1 MTIPWNL
8 NKSSMDKELRKL
20 IRKAER
26 KYIEADMALQELTR
40 HLVFDGFE
48 PTISMCNGSE
58 LILVYDG
65 AELDANG
72 IIEAM
77 ESRGY
82 ITKDDFLGL

>member
-1 MTIPWNL
+1 
-8 NKSSMDKELRKL
+8 MDKELRKL

-26 KYIEADMALQELTR
+26 KYTEADMALQDVHR
-40 HLVFDGFE
+40 YLVFDGFE
-48 PTISMCNGSE
+48 PTLSMCDGIE
-58 LILVYDG
+58 LILTYDG

-82 ITKDDFLGL
+82 ITREDFR

>member
-1 MTIPWNL
+1 MR
-8 NKSSMDKELRKL
+8 KDLRKL
-20 IRKAER
+20 ISEAEQR
-26 KYIEADMALQELTR
+26 YIEADMALQELNR

-48 PTISMCNGSE
+48 PTISMCDGIE
-58 LILVYDG
+58 LILTYDG

-82 ITKDDFLGL
+82 IIKEDFR

>member
-1 MTIPWNL
+1 MR
-8 NKSSMDKELRKL
+8 KDLRKL
-20 IRKAER
+20 ISQAEQR
-26 KYIEADMALQELTR
+26 YIEADMALQELNR

-82 ITKDDFLGL
+82 IIKEDFR

>member
-1 MTIPWNL
+1 
-8 NKSSMDKELRKL
+8 MDKELRKL

-26 KYIEADMALQELTR
+26 KYNEADMALQELNR

-58 LILVYDG
+58 LILTYDG

-82 ITKDDFLGL
+82 IIKEDFR

>member
-1 MTIPWNL
+1 
-8 NKSSMDKELRKL
+8 MDKELRKL
-20 IRKAER
+20 IRKVER
-26 KYIEADMALQELTR
+26 KYTEADMALQDVYR

-48 PTISMCNGSE
+48 PTISMCNGTE

-82 ITKDDFLGL
+82 ITKEDFR

>member
-1 MTIPWNL
+1 MR
-8 NKSSMDKELRKL
+8 KDLRKL
-20 IRKAER
+20 ISEAER
-26 KYIEADMALQELTR
+26 KYNEADMALQELNR

-82 ITKDDFLGL
+82 IIKEDFR

>member
-1 MTIPWNL
+1 
-8 NKSSMDKELRKL
+8 MDKELRKL

-26 KYIEADMALQELTR
+26 KYNEAEMALQEVCR
-40 HLVFDGFE
+40 YLVFVGFE
-48 PTISMCNGSE
+48 PTISMCNGAE
-58 LILVYDG
+58 LIVTYDG

-82 ITKDDFLGL
+82 ITKEDFLGL

>member
-1 MTIPWNL
+1 
-8 NKSSMDKELRKL
+8 MDKELRKL

-26 KYIEADMALQELTR
+26 KYIEADMALQEVCR
-40 HLVFDGFE
+40 YLVFVGFE
-48 PTISMCNGSE
+48 PTISMCNGGE
-58 LILVYDG
+58 LIVTYDG

-82 ITKDDFLGL
+82 IIKEDLR

>member
-1 MTIPWNL
+1 
-8 NKSSMDKELRKL
+8 MDKELRKL

-26 KYIEADMALQELTR
+26 KYTEADMALQDVFR

-82 ITKDDFLGL
+82 IIKEDLR

>member
-1 MTIPWNL
+1 
-8 NKSSMDKELRKL
+8 
-20 IRKAER
+20 
-26 KYIEADMALQELTR
+26 MALQDVCR

-48 PTISMCNGSE
+48 PTISMCNGTE
-58 LILVYDG
+58 LILTYDG

-82 ITKDDFLGL
+82 ITQEDLRSTTPTCCAGRGLSEGV